1 MTISEHGRSPPKAEG
16 SAIDPGGSVEVF
28 NDITSVTLNTA
39 IAGLAARQ
47 RVTTDNIA
55 NLETPG
61 FQARAVK
68 FEDNLTDALGSKHP
82 EQARIENLE
91 TGDLPGQNGN
101 NVNLE
106 RELITA
112 TKTGLQQ
119 KLITGTVT
127 SRFGWMASV
136 LKG

>member
-1 MTISEHGRSPPKAEG
+1 M
-16 SAIDPGGSVEVF
+16 F
-28 NDITSVTLNTA
+28 NDITSVTLETA
-39 IAGLAARQ
+39 IAGLAERQ

-68 FEDNLTDALGSKHP
+68 FEENLADALNSKNP
-82 EQARIENLE
+82 SSARIENLE
-91 TGDLPGQNGN
+91 TGDLPGHNGN

-106 RELITA
+106 RELINA

-127 SRFGWMASV
+127 SRFGWMNTV

>member
-1 MTISEHGRSPPKAEG
+1 VSKDAPHTSRRIGDVQGEVPF
-16 SAIDPGGSVEVF
+16 VF

-39 IAGLAARQ
+39 IAGLAERQ
-47 RVTTDNIA
+47 RVTTNNIA

-68 FEDNLTDALGSKHP
+68 FEENLTDALGSGHP
-82 EQARIENLE
+82 EQTRIDNLE

-106 RELITA
+106 RELTVA
-112 TKTGLQQ
+112 TETGLQQ
-119 KLITGTVT
+119 RLLTGTIT
-127 SRFGWMASV
+127 SRFAWMNAV
-136 LKG
+136 VKG

>member
-1 MTISEHGRSPPKAEG
+1 MDRRSHQG
-16 SAIDPGGSVEVF
+16 EVSQLF
-28 NDITSVTLNTA
+28 DDITSVALNTA
-39 IAGLAARQ
+39 IAGLSERQ

-68 FEDNLTDALGSKHP
+68 FEGNLADAINGQHP
-82 EQARIENLE
+82 EQTRVENLE

-106 RELITA
+106 TELITA
-112 TKTGLQQ
+112 TETGLQQ

>member
-1 MTISEHGRSPPKAEG
+1 M
-16 SAIDPGGSVEVF
+16 F
-28 NDITSVTLNTA
+28 NDITSVTLETA
-39 IAGLAARQ
+39 ISGLAQRQ

-55 NLETPG
+55 NIETPG

-68 FEDNLTDALGSKHP
+68 FEENLTDALSSGRP
-82 EQARIENLE
+82 ESARIENRE
-91 TGDLPGQNGN
+91 TGDVAGQNGN
-101 NVNLE
+101 NVILE

-127 SRFGWMASV
+127 SRFGWMSTV

>member
-1 MTISEHGRSPPKAEG
+1 M
-16 SAIDPGGSVEVF
+16 F

-39 IAGLAARQ
+39 IAGLAERQ
-47 RVTTDNIA
+47 QVTTNNIA

-61 FQARAVK
+61 FHARTVT
-68 FEDNLTDALGSKHP
+68 FEENLTDAVNGQHP
-82 EQARIENLE
+82 AQARIQNQE

-106 RELITA
+106 TEIVTA

-119 KLITGTVT
+119 QLITNTIT
-127 SRFGWMASV
+127 SRFGWMSAV
-136 LKG
+136 LRG

>member
-1 MTISEHGRSPPKAEG
+1 M
-16 SAIDPGGSVEVF
+16 F
-28 NDITSVTLNTA
+28 QDITSVTLETA
-39 IAGLAARQ
+39 IQGLAERQ

-55 NLETPG
+55 NIETPG
-61 FQARAVK
+61 FSARAVK
-68 FEDNLTDALGSKHP
+68 FEENLADAISARSP
-82 EQARIENLE
+82 RSARIDNLE
-91 TGDLPGQNGN
+91 TGDLAGHNGN
-101 NVNLE
+101 NVILE

-127 SRFGWMASV
+127 SRFGWMSAV

>member
-1 MTISEHGRSPPKAEG
+1 M
-16 SAIDPGGSVEVF
+16 F
-28 NDITSVTLNTA
+28 NDITSVALTTA

-47 RVTTDNIA
+47 AVTTNNIA
-55 NLETPG
+55 NIETPG
-61 FQARAVK
+61 FHARAVK
-68 FEDNLTDALGSKHP
+68 FEEDLADAVNGRNPAHTP
-82 EQARIENLE
+82 IENLE
-91 TGDLPGQNGN
+91 TGDVPGQNGN

-106 RELITA
+106 RELVTA

-119 KLITGTVT
+119 KLITGTIT

>member
-1 MTISEHGRSPPKAEG
+1 M
-16 SAIDPGGSVEVF
+16 F
-28 NDITSVTLNTA
+28 NDITSVTLETA
-39 IAGLAARQ
+39 IAGLAERQ

-68 FEDNLTDALGSKHP
+68 FEESLADALSSGKPAST
-82 EQARIENLE
+82 RIENLE
-91 TGDLPGQNGN
+91 TGDLPGHNGN
-101 NVNLE
+101 NVILE

-127 SRFGWMASV
+127 SRFGWMNTV

>member
-1 MTISEHGRSPPKAEG
+1 MDRRSPQG
-16 SAIDPGGSVEVF
+16 EVSQLF
-28 NDITSVTLNTA
+28 DDITSVALNTA
-39 IAGLAARQ
+39 IAGLSERQ

-68 FEDNLTDALGSKHP
+68 FEDDLADAINGQHP
-82 EQARIENLE
+82 EQTRVENLE

-127 SRFGWMASV
+127 SRFGWMSTV